1 MKAEK
6 IREKLVSKDLKVT
19 PQRVMVYEALI
30 ASREH
35 PTAEKICEVVR
46 KTNPNIAIGTIYN
59 ILDTFVE
66 KALVNRVK
74 TDREKMRYDA
84 FLENHHHLYDVE
96 SEKITDLYD
105 DELSTLIEDYLQK
118 KGIPDFSIENVK
130 LQISGRYKG

>member
-35 PTAEKICEVVR
+35 PTAEKICEAVR

-66 KALVNRVK
+66 RALVNRVK

-130 LQISGRYKG
+130 LQISGRYTG

>member
-19 PQRVMVYEALI
+19 PQRVMVYEALL

-35 PTAEKICEVVR
+35 PAAEKICEVVR

-66 KALVNRVK
+66 RALVNKVK
-74 TDREKMRYDA
+74 TDREKMRYDV

-96 SEKITDLYD
+96 SERITDLYD

-130 LQISGRYKG
+130 LKISGRYTG

>member
-35 PTAEKICEVVR
+35 PTAEKICEAVR
-46 KTNPNIAIGTIYN
+46 TTNPNIAIGTIYN

-66 KALVNRVK
+66 RALVNRVK

-130 LQISGRYKG
+130 LQISGRYTG